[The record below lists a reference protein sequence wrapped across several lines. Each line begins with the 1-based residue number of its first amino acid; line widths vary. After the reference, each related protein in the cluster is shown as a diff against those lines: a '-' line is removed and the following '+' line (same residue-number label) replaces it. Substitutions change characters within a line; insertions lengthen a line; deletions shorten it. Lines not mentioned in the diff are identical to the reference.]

1 MASQMRGPVIGG
13 LAFVLVTSLACGAP
27 PLTNTHDSAE
37 SLVLDVLAAFVSRDH
52 ERLLTL
58 ALSEEEFRRHVWLGL
73 PAARPERN
81 LPFSYVWGDL
91 RQKSD
96 HRLRVN
102 LVIHGG
108 RGYQL
113 QRITFSGGS
122 TEYAGFRVHR
132 DAVLEVRND
141 TGITHEIRLFGSAV
155 EIEGGWKVFSFNAG
169 D

>member
-1 MASQMRGPVIGG
+1 MREPLIGG
-13 LAFVLVTSLACGAP
+13 LACVLVMSLACGAP

-37 SLVLDVLAAFVSRDH
+37 SLVLDVLAAFLSRDH
-52 ERLLTL
+52 ERLRTL
-58 ALSEEEFRRHVWLGL
+58 ALSEEEFRQHVWPAL

-108 RGYQL
+108 RAYQL

-132 DAVLEVRND
+132 DAVLEVQD
-141 TGITHEIRLFGSAV
+141 ETGGMHEIRLFGSVV
-155 EIEGGWKVFSFNAG
+155 EMEGDWKVFSFNAG